1 MTADPALLR
10 RVADRA
16 LADYRGGVLQ
26 PHWGDAVLMLALDRA
41 ADALAEPS
49 YAEGARDWLDEYMER
64 GVDVSRPIWDWG
76 VLPLPAL
83 ALHRRRSEERYLA
96 LARRVCDHLVSGA
109 RRTADGGVVAHGGPP
124 QLWVDSMFFPAPAL
138 VEMSA
143 VTGDR
148 RYLEEAARDVEIH
161 ARHLL
166 DGESGL
172 FYHMWDETSGR
183 HTPCLWARGNAWA
196 ALSNLPVLDAL
207 LSVDR
212 RWRSTVHSV
221 LPRQM
226 DAVVARQDPSGRWH
240 TVIDRPDSY
249 LETSCAAMFCLALV
263 RGVRSGW
270 LPESMLAAAHRAW
283 DAVVEQVDSEGRVTG
298 VSAGTPP
305 GDFDIYQKVPLGT
318 ETFGTGF
325 TLLAGI
331 EMARADD
338 AV

>member
-16 LADYRGGVLQ
+16 LADYRGGVL
-26 PHWGDAVLMLALDRA
+26 PAHWGDAILMLALDRA

-49 YAEGARDWLDEYMER
+49 YAEGARDWLDEYL
-64 GVDVSRPIWDWG
+64 GPGLDLSRPIWDWG
-76 VLPLPAL
+76 ALPLPAL

-96 LARRVCDHLVSGA
+96 LALQVCDHLVSGA
-109 RRTADGGVVAHGGPP
+109 RRTADGGGVAHGGPP
-124 QLWVDSMFFPAPAL
+124 QLWVDSMFFSAPAL

-143 VTGDR
+143 LHGEPH
-148 RYLEEAARDVEIH
+148 YLEEAVREIEVH

-166 DGESGL
+166 DRDSGL

-196 ALSNLPVLDAL
+196 ALSTLAVLAALPAD
-207 LSVDR
+207 DWR
-212 RWRSTVHSV
+212 RPGLQAMLR
-221 LPRQM
+221 RQM
-226 DAVVARQDPSGRWH
+226 DAVVARQDASGRWH

-249 LETSCAAMFCLALV
+249 LETSCAAMFCLAIV
-263 RGVRSGW
+263 RGARSGW
-270 LPESMLAAAHRAW
+270 LPESMLGSAHRAW
-283 DAVVEQVDSEGRVTG
+283 TAVVEQVDLEGRVTG

-305 GDFDIYQKVPLGT
+305 GDFDIYQRVPLGT

-325 TLLAGI
+325 ALMAGM
-331 EMARADD
+331 EMAPAAPRA
-338 AV
+338 